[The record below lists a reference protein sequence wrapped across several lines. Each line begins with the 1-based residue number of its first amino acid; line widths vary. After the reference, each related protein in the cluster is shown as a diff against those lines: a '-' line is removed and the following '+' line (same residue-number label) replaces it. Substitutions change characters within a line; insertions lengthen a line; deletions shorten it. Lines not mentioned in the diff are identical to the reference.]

1 MTRIYDRVL
10 VCIFLRDQ
18 LVHMVVWPSRTLFGL
33 LDFWVFQFRSQL
45 VLPLVAVSSLLLTL
59 KVKMIVKIFLP
70 ISAVSKEWTVSYRIG
85 RDEHPTV
92 EGQGLGEVGSGQGQ
106 AEVGPQLQREAQGEV
121 LSSPGGN
128 ECQTTVEQI
137 FLQFTVLPIYYS
149 FINKYTLFFKWNYCS
164 VDTFAKEN
172 VSSSS
177 YIPAAKKL

>member
-18 LVHMVVWPSRTLFGL
+18 LVHMVVWPSRTLFGH

-70 ISAVSKEWTVSYRIG
+70 ISAVSKEWTVSCRIG
-85 RDEHPTV
+85 RNEHPTV

-128 ECQTTVEQI
+128 ECHTTVEQ
-137 FLQFTVLPIYYS
+137 FLTELLLYPKQFVHCRHWTHL
-149 FINKYTLFFKWNYCS
+149 
-164 VDTFAKEN
+164 
-172 VSSSS
+172 
-177 YIPAAKKL
+177 